1 MSDTPFIPFL
11 RPSVIAQVCLH
22 LPHVGSVYIW
32 GRMKRGIIPSL
43 TLCVIHQ
50 QNGFFLQT
58 HYAFKYHSASKR
70 SVLGYQ
76 CILWGTITLESRI
89 SYKEKV
95 FENYKIFLTFIFL
108 ILEDFS
114 NKTEVPV
121 LKKIKWS
128 KPYSWLH
135 QVSWFSTHVRLNS
148 NVFLGY
154 FFFLKPK
161 EEEEQGPTLL
171 QLWLQWRKNIPK
183 LDLNSRSSALPS
195 PCTCTLGFTAW
206 AQKYCSKMIG
216 ISRAS

>member
-1 MSDTPFIPFL
+1 
-11 RPSVIAQVCLH
+11 
-22 LPHVGSVYIW
+22 
-32 GRMKRGIIPSL
+32 MKRGIIPSL

-50 QNGFFLQT
+50 QNDFFLQT

-76 CILWGTITLESRI
+76 CVLWGTITLESRI
-89 SYKEKV
+89 SYKEKA
-95 FENYKIFLTFIFL
+95 FQNYKIFLTFIFL

-121 LKKIKWS
+121 LKKMKWS

-161 EEEEQGPTLL
+161 EEEEQGPTLS

-183 LDLNSRSSALPS
+183 LDLNSRSSALTS